1 MNESMSTS
9 DLQSILKQV
18 EEQLAKAGELPA
30 VVELAFRQLLNV
42 VEALSS
48 DKKSLA
54 DEVERLR
61 KQLEQK
67 KKAKTT
73 ADTNDGDAQESNS
86 DHSSENHRRK
96 RQIPRPRPASDRRTF
111 KDLTIHETIEC
122 PVDPA
127 TLPPDAVRVKDES
140 VIVQD
145 IEIKPRNIRFQRHVH
160 YSAVEKKFFAVRC
173 LAATT
178 RATSARTCGR

>member
-1 MNESMSTS
+1 MNEGVSTS
-9 DLQSILKQV
+9 DLQSILKRV

-30 VVELAFRQLLNV
+30 AAEEAVGQLLNV
-42 VEALSS
+42 VEALNS

-73 ADTNDGDAQESNS
+73 ADTNGGDAQESNS

-96 RQIPRPRPASDRRTF
+96 RQIPRLRPASDRRTSR
-111 KDLTIHETIEC
+111 TSPSTRPSSVRSIR
-122 PVDPA
+122 
-127 TLPPDAVRVKDES
+127 PP
-140 VIVQD
+140 
-145 IEIKPRNIRFQRHVH
+145 
-160 YSAVEKKFFAVRC
+160 C
-173 LAATT
+173 LRMPYASKTN
-178 RATSARTCGR
+178 R